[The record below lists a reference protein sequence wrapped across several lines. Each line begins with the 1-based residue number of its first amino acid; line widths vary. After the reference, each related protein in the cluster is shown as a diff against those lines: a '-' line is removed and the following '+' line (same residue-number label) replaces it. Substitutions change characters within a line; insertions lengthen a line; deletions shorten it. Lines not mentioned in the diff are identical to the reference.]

1 MFKEILIFMLLCLQ
15 FSNGSWTSWGSGAIG
30 KVTGNIEN
38 IATDAIGKANK
49 EKACKENA
57 TEFLKDYW
65 MVAEMVPVIWAR
77 ICILSNYKLE
87 QITEH
92 PAKYIEEELLSSQTS
107 INIEISK
114 FQIKRINEGSV
125 DMSLNYKVNWVDQR
139 LQVLQFQY
147 FKDVPFSLDE
157 TKQKSIWIP
166 HLKMGTE
173 MISLDKIV
181 DYVRAEIRGNF
192 TPKSHIGVGSGEWL
206 TRGARIEKSIS
217 VTTEVTCELDFKRF
231 PFDHHVCSIE
241 VRICSNT

>member
-38 IATDAIGKANK
+38 IANDAIGKANQ

-107 INIEISK
+107 INIQISK
-114 FQIKRINEGSV
+114 FQIKRIKEDSV
-125 DMSLNYKVNWVDQR
+125 VMSLDYRVDWVDQR

-147 FKDVPFSLDE
+147 SKDHPFSLDE
-157 TKQKSIWIP
+157 SQQKSIWMP
-166 HLKMGTE
+166 CLEMGTE
-173 MISLDKIV
+173 MISKEKFV
-181 DYVRAEIRGNF
+181 DYVAAEIRENF
-192 TPKSHIGVGSGEWL
+192 TSNSHIDVGSGDWV
-206 TRGARIEKSIS
+206 TSGARVEKSIS

-241 VRICSNT
+241 VRICINT

>member
-30 KVTGNIEN
+30 KVTDT
-38 IATDAIGKANK
+38 IAIADKDTSCI
-49 EKACKENA
+49 ENA
-57 TEFLKDYW
+57 TEFLAYTYFA
-65 MVAEMVPVIWAR
+65 VGGTIPITISR
-77 ICILSNYKLE
+77 ICILSNYQCE

-92 PAKYIEEELLSSQTS
+92 PAKYTEEEEELFSSQTS

-114 FQIKRINEGSV
+114 FQIKRIKEDSV
-125 DMSLNYKVNWVDQR
+125 VISLDYKVNWVDQR

-157 TKQKSIWIP
+157 THQKSIWIP

-192 TPKSHIGVGSGEWL
+192 KPNSHIGVGNGGWL
-206 TRGARIEKSIS
+206 TRGARVEKSIS

>member
-1 MFKEILIFMLLCLQ
+1 MLLCLQ
-15 FSNGSWTSWGSGAIG
+15 FSNGSWNSWGSGAIG
-30 KVTGNIEN
+30 KI
-38 IATDAIGKANK
+38 TDAIRIA
-49 EKACKENA
+49 EKDTSCKENA
-57 TEFLKDYW
+57 TKFLSNIFFAAGDTI
-65 MVAEMVPVIWAR
+65 PIITSR
-77 ICILSNYKLE
+77 ICILSNYQCE

-92 PAKYIEEELLSSQTS
+92 PAKYTVEESISSQTS

-192 TPKSHIGVGSGEWL
+192 ISNSHIGVGSGDWL
-206 TRGARIEKSIS
+206 TRGARIEKSVS

-231 PFDHHVCSIE
+231 PFDHHFCSIE
-241 VRICSNT
+241 VRICSNTQFKKKISSSFL